1 MKQQN
6 NNNIFISYI
15 KYTNITPPAN
25 SKANRGRWC
34 VDGLRFITNSWSEK
48 VQIFTELQKLRPH
61 CTHTCT
67 PMQMLCSTNADVMQM
82 YFWTSLLST
91 HKVTFQVKRSKN
103 RKYVSIQRLKDVMH
117 YCKINWVTTYI
128 WFHKNPFC
136 CLLCNIAAIELVTTK
151 SRIKCGMQNSI
162 QSYCV
167 NLTNASQSPMFLIFL
182 SMFSPGGI

>member
-1 MKQQN
+1 MQICSIAWIKMLNIIYKENKSQSLYTNTLNFIFLPSCDDKYKRKNEMQTWFQRGTKSLKRWPPQLLLLYLASEHLAMLNDNN

-67 PMQMLCSTNADVMQM
+67 HDI
-82 YFWTSLLST
+82 
-91 HKVTFQVKRSKN
+91 
-103 RKYVSIQRLKDVMH
+103 RKK
-117 YCKINWVTTYI
+117 
-128 WFHKNPFC
+128 
-136 CLLCNIAAIELVTTK
+136 A
-151 SRIKCGMQNSI
+151 
-162 QSYCV
+162 YCV
-167 NLTNASQSPMFLIFL
+167 
-182 SMFSPGGI
+182 